1 MVQKRE
7 QVVSAEKTAVVI
19 EDDQDIAGLIRG
31 VLGLCGIEAH
41 TTASGE
47 AGVISAR
54 QQVPDIVVLDH
65 GLPGLNGLDV
75 LRRIRSFS
83 NMPVLMLTGYPHLA
97 DEFMAAGANA
107 VMTKPF
113 RPRSLME
120 HAQDMLA
127 PHEGGA

>member
-1 MVQKRE
+1 MAALTGPKIV
-7 QVVSAEKTAVVI
+7 
-19 EDDQDIAGLIRG
+19 DIL
-31 VLGLCGIEAH
+31 IEAH

-47 AGVISAR
+47 VGVISAR

-83 NMPVLMLTGYPHLA
+83 NMPVLVLTGYPHLA